1 MRKSNCGLAC
11 TTITRM
17 AILVA
22 LVTVLATAIGGTL
35 ALKSRDR
42 MHLVLGLS
50 GGLLLGLAAFDLIP
64 EVFELNTQTVG
75 KISLVMVLLVTGFL
89 VLHILERVSGAH
101 EPAESEYHEDH
112 KHAHSLSAGFIGASA
127 MVVHV
132 FLDGIALGL
141 SFQVS
146 NALGVAV
153 AIAVVAHAFTDG
165 LNTVALLVNTGSWKK
180 QSIYL
185 LLVDGLARIGGAT
198 VGTYLV
204 ISDQFLGAYLAVF
217 AGMLIYL
224 ATSHILPEAH
234 SKHPSRWTL
243 LSTVVG
249 VVLMFFIVSF
259 AE

>member
-1 MRKSNCGLAC
+1 MAC
-11 TTITRM
+11 TTIADM

-22 LVTVLATAIGGTL
+22 LLTVISTALGGTL

-42 MHLVLGLS
+42 MHLLLGLS

-64 EVFELNTQTVG
+64 AVFTLNTQTIG
-75 KISLVMVLLVTGFL
+75 KIKAVMVLLVIGFL

-101 EPAESEYHEDH
+101 EPAESEYHDDH
-112 KHAHSLSAGFIGASA
+112 EHAHSLSAGLVGASA

-132 FLDGIALGL
+132 FLDGVALGL

-146 NALGVAV
+146 KALGLAV

-165 LNTVALLVNTGSWKK
+165 LNTVALLVNSGNWKK
-180 QSIYL
+180 QSFYL
-185 LLVDGLARIGGAT
+185 LLVDGGARLSGAL
-198 VGTYLV
+198 VGTYVV

-243 LSTVVG
+243 LFTVLG
-249 VVLMFFIVSF
+249 VVSMFLIVNF
-259 AE
+259 AG